1 MLSEDHVWLWDHIQF
16 FLFFELQIHKP
27 YMIQEKEE
35 EEKNCFNVSII
46 IFLLPTPIIKLH
58 TNIKYNLV
66 PQLNSSVI
74 LEQLQN
80 SCKSLLLYRGRGG
93 RVGRIKQT
101 RQKVKKKTH
110 THTKVPSLTFCQRQP
125 VQLQPIVL
133 LDSLAIGPHTAMHS
147 SIPNITLP
155 HYSMFPVCSRAK
167 LNSAKKTTCYIC
179 KCCSSLCIMGKL
191 STVGQGHK
199 EWMNSMHKE
208 VFPKHISTPEHGRE
222 TLAQGRAVCHLCLQ
236 TSQRFVCLRSKTGT
250 EFACFPENTEPL
262 LKNMFYTAEQH

>member
-1 MLSEDHVWLWDHIQF
+1 MRSYTKDV
-16 FLFFELQIHKP
+16 FFELQIHKP
-27 YMIQEKEE
+27 YMIQEKE

-58 TNIKYNLV
+58 TNIKYNVV

-101 RQKVKKKTH
+101 REKVKKN

-155 HYSMFPVCSRAK
+155 HYSMFPVCSKAK

-179 KCCSSLCIMGKL
+179 KCCSSLCIMGK
-191 STVGQGHK
+191 T
-199 EWMNSMHKE
+199 
-208 VFPKHISTPEHGRE
+208 
-222 TLAQGRAVCHLCLQ
+222 
-236 TSQRFVCLRSKTGT
+236 
-250 EFACFPENTEPL
+250 
-262 LKNMFYTAEQH
+262 